1 MSTANSRPPCWCGR
15 RLKIPPEPGQTVIP
29 RLAMVVM
36 NGNEYAFVQ
45 KDPANPTFEDVLQ
58 FERRQLV
65 VAEER
70 DDHVVVKTG
79 LKPGEHVASNGSLVL
94 AQLYEDQQMVAT
106 GMPLK

>member
-1 MSTANSRPPCWCGR
+1 
-15 RLKIPPEPGQTVIP
+15 
-29 RLAMVVM
+29 MVVM
-36 NGNEYAFVQ
+36 SGNEYAFVEREPSDS
-45 KDPANPTFEDVLQ
+45 KDVLQ

-70 DDHVVVKTG
+70 DEHVVVKAG

>member
-1 MSTANSRPPCWCGR
+1 MLVRAT
-15 RLKIPPEPGQTVIP
+15 LKIPPVPGQTFIP
-29 RLAMVVM
+29 RQAMVAM

-45 KDPANPTFEDVLQ
+45 KEGGTQNGIEQ

-70 DDHVVVKTG
+70 DDHVVVKSG
-79 LKPGEHVASNGSLVL
+79 LKAGEHVASNGSLVL
-94 AQLYEDQQMVAT
+94 GQLYEDQQMIAT

>member
-1 MSTANSRPPCWCGR
+1 
-15 RLKIPPEPGQTVIP
+15 
-29 RLAMVVM
+29 MVVM

-45 KDPANPTFEDVLQ
+45 KEPSRSSKDTLQ

>member
-1 MSTANSRPPCWCGR
+1 MLVRAT
-15 RLKIPPEPGQTVIP
+15 LE
-29 RLAMVVM
+29 
-36 NGNEYAFVQ
+36 
-45 KDPANPTFEDVLQ
+45 DPAGIRPDRDPAAGHGRHERQRIRVRPERAGPNANDVLQ